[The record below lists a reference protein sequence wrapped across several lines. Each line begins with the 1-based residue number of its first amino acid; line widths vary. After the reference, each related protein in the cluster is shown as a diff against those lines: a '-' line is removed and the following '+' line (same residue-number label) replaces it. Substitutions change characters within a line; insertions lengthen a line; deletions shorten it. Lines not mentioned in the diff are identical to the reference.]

1 MLITR
6 CRQLPDG
13 EELVWAEET
22 TASHDNS
29 FDPRESALA
38 RRGLAMTQRI
48 IRTEPRQSS
57 DHPPSTS
64 LAVRPKVEVGH

>member
-22 TASHDNS
+22 TTAQDG
-29 FDPRESALA
+29 FDPRESALT
-38 RRGLAMTQRI
+38 RRGIALSQRI
-48 IRTEPRQSS
+48 VRREPR
-57 DHPPSTS
+57 PSVDTARS
-64 LAVRPKVEVGH
+64 APVVTRVKFKVEWQ

>member
-22 TASHDNS
+22 STFQDGC
-29 FDPRESALA
+29 DPRESAIT
-38 RRGLAMTQRI
+38 RRGLALSQTSVR
-48 IRTEPRQSS
+48 RLRSSSPPVPQSS
-57 DHPPSTS
+57 VVGR
-64 LAVRPKVEVGH
+64 LKLKVEWR